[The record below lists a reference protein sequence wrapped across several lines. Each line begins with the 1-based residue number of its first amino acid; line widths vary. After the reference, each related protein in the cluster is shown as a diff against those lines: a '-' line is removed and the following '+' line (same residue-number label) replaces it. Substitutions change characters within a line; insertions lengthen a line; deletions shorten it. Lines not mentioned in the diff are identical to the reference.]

1 MPAYKILK
9 NHKIMK
15 GKTLALL
22 ALGAAVVLLFTTDKG
37 KKIRDGIQDKAEDW
51 GDHLGDLGATAAK
64 EISALREKLMEE
76 IENVSSDVRSRLTD
90 VLEEGKEKGK
100 KLTKMGRERLS

>member
-1 MPAYKILK
+1 M
-9 NHKIMK
+9 N

-22 ALGAAVVLLFTTDKG
+22 ALGAAAVLLFTTDKG
-37 KKIRDGIQDKAEDW
+37 KKIREDIQDKAGDW
-51 GDHLGDLGATAAK
+51 SDSLGELGTTAAK

-76 IENVSSDVRSRLTD
+76 IEGVSADVRSRLMD
-90 VLEEGKEKGK
+90 IVEEGQEKGK